1 MQSNMALPLLHTFSR
16 NITRIKAL
24 SGAYDIRITGLKG
37 NMNKVHCRFRCWK
50 VVVVVV
56 VVVMVAD
63 KVVSVA
69 GK

>member
-37 NMNKVHCRFRCWK
+37 NMNKVHVVSCWE